1 MFLGINYSGYHDSS
15 VSLID
20 KSGNLI
26 FAASEE
32 RFSRLKK
39 DGRFPRLALNRVDL
53 NTIDEICI
61 PFLEEVPHADLRNF
75 DEVYKDDLLLRPTP
89 FYDYPAVPDSLK
101 EIHRKIGKPLHYFD
115 HHLSH
120 AAAGYYMAGMEEAM
134 IVTSDY
140 GGPNCAWNM
149 GIYKATP
156 TEIMPLHMAAG
167 SHFNAL
173 CGIYADVTAMLGFR
187 PALHEGKITGLAA
200 YGKDNPACEE
210 ALWELYKEIT
220 TYRIP
225 LTFWVNYMVPENAPS
240 YEVDRGL
247 AQYYR
252 NKLKDYNDIDIAHSV
267 QRLVEK
273 KTLSILSKALKSYN
287 AKAIILAGGFFANVK
302 VNLEIKRQLGFEEI
316 FVCPPMGDE
325 GVSLGAAALRWS
337 EATGCSLYREKHH
350 KLYLGGSVI
359 ADQPEELGKL
369 GVNFS
374 VIEDEAELVAQLLS
388 EGKIVVRTTGDM
400 EFGPRALGNRS
411 ILYQATDS
419 SVNDWLNKKLRRTE
433 FMPFAPFLKAE
444 NAPQLFDEVELSGA
458 THSAEFMTICLQ
470 CKPEVRQTSPAVVHV
485 DGTARPQ
492 LVDKA
497 VNPELYAILDRYEA
511 KTGLPML
518 INTSFNV
525 HDEPIVAS
533 AEDALVGFFQSG
545 LDCLVLGKSLVRRE
559 DNLHMIEIARAFEN
573 TGLKIEKNLKD
584 AVSRSFGLRMQE
596 LVHGL
601 QWALNQIEYSR
612 SSLEEV
618 TSRLEAKSAQ
628 LTGAHSAYEEISNY
642 VSHCEAQIAVKN
654 EHIKHLEEVIEGQQK
669 ALLSKKGI
677 TDTATFALRRAY
689 KALKR
694 PKDK

>member
-1 MFLGINYSGYHDSS
+1 VFLGINYSGTHDSS

-39 DGRFPRLALNRVDL
+39 DGRFPRLALNRVAL

-61 PFLEEVPHADLRNF
+61 PYLEELPSADLRKF
-75 DEVYKDDLLLRPTP
+75 DEVYKDELLARPTP
-89 FYDYPAVPDSLK
+89 QYDIAAFPDSWK
-101 EIHRKIGKPLHYFD
+101 EIYKKFDKPLHYFD

-120 AAAGYYMAGMEEAM
+120 AAAGYYMAGIEEAM

-140 GGPNCAWNM
+140 GAANCAWHM

-156 TEIMPLHMAAG
+156 TEIIPLHMASV

-173 CGIYADVTAMLGFR
+173 CGIYADVTALLGFR

-210 ALWELYKEIT
+210 ALWNVFGELT

-225 LTFWVNYMVPENAPS
+225 LTFWVNYLVPENAPS
-240 YEVDRGL
+240 FEVDRGL

-252 NKLKDYNDIDIAHSV
+252 NKLKDYTDIDIASSV

-273 KTLSILSKALKSYN
+273 KTLSILSKAMKSYN

-302 VNLEIKRQLGFEEI
+302 VNLEIKRQLGFEKI

-337 EATGCSLYREKHH
+337 EATGCSLYREKLR
-350 KLYLGGSVI
+350 KLYVGGSII

-374 VIEDEAELVAQLLS
+374 VIEDEAEIVAQLLS

-411 ILYQATDS
+411 ILYQATDP

-433 FMPFAPFLKAE
+433 FMPFAPILKAE
-444 NAPQLFDEVELSGA
+444 NAPALFDEVELSGSMHA
-458 THSAEFMTICLQ
+458 AEFMTICLQ
-470 CKPEVRQTSPAVVHV
+470 CKPEVKENSPAVVHV

-492 LVDKA
+492 LVDKS
-497 VNPELYAILDRYEA
+497 VNPELYAIIDKYEA

-533 AEDALVGFFQSG
+533 AQDALVGFFQSG
-545 LDCLVLGKSLVRRE
+545 LDYLVLGKSLVSRE
-559 DNLHMIEIARAFEN
+559 DNLHMIEIASAFEN
-573 TGLKIEKNLKD
+573 TGLKIEKNLKNE
-584 AVSRSFGLRMQE
+584 VSRSFGR
-596 LVHGL
+596 
-601 QWALNQIEYSR
+601 
-612 SSLEEV
+612 
-618 TSRLEAKSAQ
+618 
-628 LTGAHSAYEEISNY
+628 
-642 VSHCEAQIAVKN
+642 
-654 EHIKHLEEVIEGQQK
+654 
-669 ALLSKKGI
+669 
-677 TDTATFALRRAY
+677 
-689 KALKR
+689 KR
-694 PKDK
+694 